1 MLKIIKLNP
10 YTLNLFNFTL
20 NELNLSVLVEVMCVN
35 ISIITHF
42 IKIKTAKCHYVF
54 CMQNIDFTTSRIFIF
69 FFLLFLKFNP
79 ALQLLIFL
87 SYRHFPIHLQFTYSK

>member
-10 YTLNLFNFTL
+10 YTLNLFNCTL
-20 NELNLSVLVEVMCVN
+20 NELNLSVLVEVLCVN

-42 IKIKTAKCHYVF
+42 IKLKHVSVIMSFLSKILFLQSPAF
-54 CMQNIDFTTSRIFIF
+54 SFL
-69 FFLLFLKFNP
+69 FLLFLKFNP

-87 SYRHFPIHLQFTYSK
+87 SNRHFPIHLHFTYSK

>member
-10 YTLNLFNFTL
+10 YTLNLFNCTL

-42 IKIKTAKCHYVF
+42 IKLKHVSVIMSFLSKILFLQSPAF
-54 CMQNIDFTTSRIFIF
+54 SFSFFTLFKIQSRIATFNLSFIQTF
-69 FFLLFLKFNP
+69 
-79 ALQLLIFL
+79 
-87 SYRHFPIHLQFTYSK
+87 SDTFTFYIQ